1 MARRSI
7 LSSFREQQP
16 SRETPAETPPPLSS
30 RSSSSRSAKL
40 HIGGYFNPDDQ
51 VIVAFQ
57 KLKVGNAALCTK
69 PLNRTLNLGTSRR
82 SPLLRETIWFGLITR
97 SVLIY
102 CAQIQSGGERS
113 GDLQFTRL
121 RKGGAQPIGQQE
133 RSRPEETLRSF
144 CSGTASMRL
153 KLVRNAA

>member
-57 KLKVGNAALCTK
+57 KLKVD
-69 PLNRTLNLGTSRR
+69 
-82 SPLLRETIWFGLITR
+82 LRM
-97 SVLIY
+97 S
-102 CAQIQSGGERS
+102 
-113 GDLQFTRL
+113 
-121 RKGGAQPIGQQE
+121 QQE
-133 RSRPEETLRSF
+133 MLFEALRDYVAKQEAERAF
-144 CSGTASMRL
+144 R
-153 KLVRNAA
+153 